1 MRTCILLL
9 RPESVA
15 MFASAANYNLDM
27 PTSAPRKRRATVK
40 KTISAN
46 SQASAKSPLLDYH
59 PVTIGELLEFLCPG
73 VLGYEPPSWPPDVF
87 ALVMAVLQKSGA
99 YTRVVTNWPPE
110 GERSSKAWVE
120 EITAVANRW
129 RKDSLVGKVPPEVS
143 RWWSVIASNKN
154 ATLQDVAQNRP
165 ASDALLQLCAAADE
179 AANGVGIPSGDGG
192 AENEFEWRANEIL
205 LFNSTLCQ
213 RVHPSRVRVLPKL
226 HTPQNGLTIR
236 SLSHHLAFI
245 AGGEIRPEWYTYS
258 RSQGHCLNLLIVPW
272 PEVVQ
277 PAQFSAARP
286 KQGKLLNMPGQ
297 FGFFTYSPDV
307 KSRVTRRLSSLLS
320 KGKALVGNIDGV
332 VLPEL
337 ALTEAEFERASSS
350 IMPKGCFLISG
361 VSSPSLNPNS
371 PGKNSL
377 RLDLP
382 VAPGIRSRIR
392 QEKHHRWK
400 LDKDQISQYGLG
412 NSLDPQVSWWEHI
425 RMEARTLA
433 FISMRPW
440 LTIAALIC
448 EDLARQDPMADLVR
462 SVGPNLV
469 LALLMDAPQ
478 TVARWPARYATVLAD
493 DPGSSVLTV
502 TSAGMA
508 KLSRPPNCE
517 LKPRVVALWK
527 DARTRTPI
535 EIEMPEGASAV
546 VLNLTEELVNE
557 FTADGRD
564 DDTASGYPV
573 LSGMHFI

>member
-1 MRTCILLL
+1 MQG
-9 RPESVA
+9 A
-15 MFASAANYNLDM
+15 G
-27 PTSAPRKRRATVK
+27 
-40 KTISAN
+40 
-46 SQASAKSPLLDYH
+46 KSPPAH
-59 PVTIGELLEFLCPG
+59 RSSVTLGELLESICPG
-73 VLGYEPPSWPPDVF
+73 VLGRTPPSWPPDVF
-87 ALVMAVLQKSGA
+87 ALVMAVLQRSGA
-99 YTRVVTNWPPE
+99 YTRVVTQWPPA
-110 GERSSKAWVE
+110 GQGSSKTWVQG
-120 EITAVANRW
+120 ITVVANRW
-129 RKDSLVGKVPPEVS
+129 RKESLNERVPPEVS
-143 RWWSVIASNKN
+143 RWWSVVTSNRN
-154 ATLQDVAQNRP
+154 AALPDIVHNGA
-165 ASDALLQLCAAADE
+165 ACDALLQLCAAADE
-179 AANGVGIPSGDGG
+179 AANGVGIPSGDGS
-192 AENEFEWRANEIL
+192 AQNEFEWRANEIL
-205 LFNSTLCQ
+205 LLNSTLCRQ
-213 RVHPSRVRVLPKL
+213 VRPSCGRVLPKL

-277 PAQFSAARP
+277 PSQFGAARP
-286 KQGKLLNMPGQ
+286 KQGKLLMPDQ
-297 FGFFTYSPDV
+297 FGFFTYSPDA
-307 KSRVTRRLSSLLS
+307 KSRMTRRLSGLLS
-320 KGKALVGNIDGV
+320 KGRALVGNIDGI

-337 ALTEAEFERASSS
+337 ALTEGEFERASRS
-350 IMPKGCFLISG
+350 ILPEGTFLISG
-361 VSSPSLNPNS
+361 VSSPSLKPDS

-377 RLDLP
+377 FLDLP
-382 VAPGIRSRIR
+382 VAGMRSRIR

-400 LDKDQISQYGLG
+400 LDKSQISQYGLG

-425 RMEARTLA
+425 PMEARTLA
-433 FISMRPW
+433 FIAMRPW

-527 DARTRTPI
+527 DARTRTPR

-546 VLNLTEELVNE
+546 VLNLTEERISE

-564 DDTASGYPV
+564 DDGASGYPV
-573 LSGMHFI
+573 LSGVHFI